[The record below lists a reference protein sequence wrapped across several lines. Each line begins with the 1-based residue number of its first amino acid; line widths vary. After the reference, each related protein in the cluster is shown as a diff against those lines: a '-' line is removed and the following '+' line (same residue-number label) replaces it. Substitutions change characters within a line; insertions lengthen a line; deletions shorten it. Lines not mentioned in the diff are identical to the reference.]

1 MNAAATLDRDWLRAH
16 PLPGYG
22 DATDKNSRGRLLCIG
37 GGASAPGAL
46 LLTGEAALRAGCGKV
61 QIATARAMIPHLAAA
76 FPEAGM
82 IALHADEEGDLTG
95 DAAEMLGGHVS
106 HSDALVIGCGTS
118 HCDNVAALTESL
130 LATPHIE
137 LAVLLDAGACVA
149 ARAIAESVRGH
160 EGRMVMIPHPGEM
173 ATLMDVDLAEVE
185 RDGESVVRA
194 AVDRFGA
201 TVALR
206 GAETIVGAP
215 DGRLLR
221 YPGGGIGLA
230 TGGSGDVA
238 AGVIGGLLA
247 RGADPLTATAW
258 GVWLH
263 GEAGRNLGAP
273 GFLARELLPLIPR
286 MIEAAAGR

>member
-1 MNAAATLDRDWLRAH
+1 MSIVAALDRDWLRAH
-16 PLPGYG
+16 PLPSF
-22 DATDKNSRGRLLCIG
+22 DRATDKNSRGRLLCVG

-61 QIATARAMIPHLAAA
+61 QLATAITMVPHLAAA

-82 IALHADEEGDLTG
+82 IALPASPECDIRSEAG
-95 DAAEMLGGHVS
+95 EMLGRHVE
-106 HSDALVIGCGTS
+106 HNDALVIGCGTRRCEEIS
-118 HCDNVAALTESL
+118 GLTRRL
-130 LATPHIE
+130 LAAPRAD
-137 LAVLLDAGACVA
+137 LAILLDAGACVA
-149 ARAIAESVRGH
+149 AGAMTEAVRAH
-160 EGRMVMIPHPGEM
+160 EGRVVLIPHPGEM
-173 ATLMDVDLAEVE
+173 AALMEVE
-185 RDGESVVRA
+185 MAAIERDPLEVVRA
-194 AVDRFGA
+194 AVARFGA
-201 TVALR
+201 IVALR
-206 GAETIVGAP
+206 AGETILGAP

-263 GEAGRNLGAP
+263 GEAGRALGEP

-286 MIEAAAGR
+286 LIHAAA